1 MTNCDS
7 WDAAARARVSDRWTT
22 HSADWNTSLTEALLA
37 EATLSPGLV
46 VLDLAAGSGDPAL
59 SIAERLSDGRVIAI
73 DSSQASL
80 LLANSHAQQLGLGSR
95 IECLQADAQAIPIAP
110 NCVDRVTCRF
120 GIMFFRDIARAMSEI
135 MRVLKPG
142 GRVAFLA
149 WGSFDQPFFEATVGV
164 VLRMVRGAEV
174 PAEARQMFRFA
185 APGSL
190 NRELRAAGFSEVH
203 EQPLTLPRIWAG
215 TPEELWLYQQEVS
228 TLCQPLFASVP
239 PALSEELDSKVS
251 SALARFEKGGVL
263 RVPVNVIIVAGT
275 KAQPSRTSRRA
286 RE

>member
-1 MTNCDS
+1 MTNRDS
-7 WDAAARARVSDRWTT
+7 WDAAARARVSDRWTS
-22 HSADWNTSLTEALLA
+22 HSADWNTSLTDALLA
-37 EATLSPGLV
+37 AAKLSPGLV

-59 SIAERLSDGRVIAI
+59 SIAGRLSDGRVIAV
-73 DSSQASL
+73 DSSQTGL

-164 VLRMVRGAEV
+164 VRRMVPGAEV
-174 PAEARQMFRFA
+174 PAEAQKMFRFA

-190 NRELRAAGFSEVH
+190 DHELRAAGFSEVH
-203 EQPLTLPRIWAG
+203 EQTLTLPRIWAG
-215 TPEELWLYQQEVS
+215 TPEELWLYHQEVS
-228 TLCQPLFASVP
+228 TLCQPLFASIP
-239 PALSEELDSKVS
+239 PALSGEIDAKVS

-275 KAQPSRTSRRA
+275 KALSRRFIG
-286 RE
+286 